1 MSIKSWNFPYKS
13 PNRRSTHPHPPLQL
27 KRGLIQAKKLSWL
40 WIVSGLIKFYLTF
53 FADVI
58 SNVLRRIYALYYLA
72 KQKVIRIKQ
81 PFIIFCY
88 FLLYFLIPL
97 IYANDAI
104 FWIVLFTH
112 MKVTGLL
119 FKMSIFGPNTGGIF
133 YMIGNA
139 TLFVKEIFLGLL
151 IAQLTII
158 YNN

>member
-13 PNRRSTHPHPPLQL
+13 PNRRSTHPHSPSQL
-27 KRGLIQAKKLSWL
+27 KSGLIQAKKLSWL
-40 WIVSGLIKFYLTF
+40 RIVSGLIKFYLTF

-58 SNVLRRIYALYYLA
+58 SNVLRRIYGLYYLA

-88 FLLYFLIPL
+88 FLLYFLISL

-104 FWIVLFTH
+104 FWIVLFIH

-133 YMIGNA
+133 YMIGNVMF
-139 TLFVKEIFLGLL
+139 FVKEIFLGLL
-151 IAQLTII
+151 MAQLTII